1 MKELTQKQV
10 FDYLFNNGIE
20 NFVGVPDST
29 MKYFID
35 QGFKKN
41 KILIT
46 TKEEEAIGIAAGM
59 SLSKSDSLVF
69 MQNAGFANSLST
81 ITSLVQLY
89 QIPMIFLI
97 GWRGFLKNDAPEHT
111 KIGKIQPKLLQTLSL
126 QSKILNEKNWKPT
139 CDWAL
144 KLIKEQK
151 LDICFVQETFL
162 KNNDGAKISEIQ
174 DYGMTIHSC
183 PRTFRGYGGLAII
196 QRPGIKLKVNTKIN
210 KYFLYYLR

>member
-1 MKELTQKQV
+1 MKELTQRRM

-20 NFVGVPDST
+20 NFIGVPDST
-29 MKYFID
+29 MKYFIE

-46 TKEEEAIGIAAGM
+46 TREDEAIGIAVGM
-59 SLSKSDSLVF
+59 TLSQSSSLVF

-89 QIPMIFLI
+89 KIPMIFLI

-111 KIGKIQPKLLQTLSL
+111 KIGKIQPKLLQALSL
-126 QSKILNEKNWKPT
+126 QSKILNEKNWRIS

-144 KLIKEQK
+144 KLIKEK
-151 LDICFVQETFL
+151 KPCALIL
-162 KNNDGAKISEIQ
+162 KRDFI
-174 DYGMTIHSC
+174 D
-183 PRTFRGYGGLAII
+183 
-196 QRPGIKLKVNTKIN
+196 
-210 KYFLYYLR
+210 

>member
-1 MKELTQKQV
+1 MKELTQKQI

-20 NFVGVPDST
+20 NFIGVPDST
-29 MKYFID
+29 MKHFID

-41 KILIT
+41 KILIAA
-46 TKEEEAIGIAAGM
+46 KEEESIGIAVGM
-59 SLSKSDSLVF
+59 SLSQSNSLVF

-111 KIGKIQPKLLQTLSL
+111 KIGMIQPKLLQALSL
-126 QSKILNEKNWKPT
+126 QSRIINEKNWKAS

-144 KLIKEQK
+144 KLIKEK
-151 LDICFVQETFL
+151 KPCALIL
-162 KNNDGAKISEIQ
+162 KRDFI
-174 DYGMTIHSC
+174 D
-183 PRTFRGYGGLAII
+183 
-196 QRPGIKLKVNTKIN
+196 
-210 KYFLYYLR
+210 